1 MTLDDLNAE
10 HAIPDQLTFIA
21 GPGGLPFIQVRNAHA
36 EAVVSVYGGQVLSY
50 RPLGANADVLF
61 VSELAYYQAGKAIK
75 GGVPICW
82 PWFGADPQGL
92 GRPAH
97 GFVRNRMW
105 SVWGTAT
112 TPAGDTQI
120 TLGLVD
126 TPETLAIWPHAF
138 QLALEIT
145 VGTTLRLALTTRNTG
160 EAPFTVTQ
168 ALHTYFAV
176 GDIAQTTVTGLDG
189 CRYIDKAAGAGGAVK
204 QQAGA
209 VGIAAEVDRV
219 YSGVPAELAIE
230 DGALQ
235 RTLRIRSEGSHTAVV
250 WNPWAAIAAGMAD
263 LKDDEYQRFVCV
275 ETANAADEVIT
286 VPAGGEHR
294 LLAEIVSSTARAGS
308 PLPSV

>member
-1 MTLDDLNAE
+1 MTLEDLNAE
-10 HAIPDQLTFIA
+10 HAIPDQLSFIA

-36 EAVVSVYGGQVLSY
+36 EAVVSVHGGQVLSF
-50 RPLGANADVLF
+50 RPRGAGADVLF
-61 VSELAYYQAGKAIK
+61 VSELAYYQPGKAIK
-75 GGVPICW
+75 GGVPVCW

-112 TPAGDTQI
+112 TPAGETQL

-126 TPETLAIWPHAF
+126 TPDTLAIWPHAF

-145 VGTTLRLALTTRNTG
+145 VGATLRLALSTRNTG
-160 EAPFTVTQ
+160 EAPFQITQ
-168 ALHTYFAV
+168 ALHSYFAV

-189 CRYIDKAAGAGGAVK
+189 CSYIDKAAGAGGALK

-209 VGIAAEVDRV
+209 VTIAAEVDRV
-219 YSGVPAELAIE
+219 YTGVPAALAIV
-230 DGALQ
+230 DGAL
-235 RTLRIRSEGSHTAVV
+235 RRRVRIGSECSHTAVV

-275 ETANAADEVIT
+275 ETANAADEVVT
-286 VPAGGEHR
+286 VAPGAAHCLVAQIATEPH
-294 LLAEIVSSTARAGS
+294 
-308 PLPSV
+308 